1 MTKLITII
9 TVLIFLIPASA
20 LAAAKTAES
29 KTSPPVIQKIAPG
42 MHYYN
47 YNIQE
52 IQKDPDGDGPLETE
66 TFYQYNYVVIKDKL
80 TKLKVL
86 DAIAEAE
93 SSTSTADIENVATHR
108 SEAMNKLAEIS
119 AMSYSQIDTHID
131 DTFSGLSTAQRNS
144 LKKLY
149 KAVLALIKNMDL
161 E

>member
-1 MTKLITII
+1 MKKLLIT
-9 TVLIFLIPASA
+9 TALIFLIPAI
-20 LAAAKTAES
+20 TFGEMAES
-29 KTSPPVIQKIAPG
+29 KSSPPTLQKIAPG
-42 MHYYN
+42 AYYYN

-52 IQKDPDGDGPLETE
+52 IQKDPDGDGPLEAE
-66 TFYQYNYVVIKDKL
+66 TFYQYNYVVIKGKP

-119 AMSYSQIDTHID
+119 VMSYSQIDTHID

-149 KAVLALIKNMDL
+149 KAVLVLIKNMDL

>member
-9 TVLIFLIPASA
+9 TVLIFLIPTSAS
-20 LAAAKTAES
+20 AAKTAES
-29 KTSPPVIQKIAPG
+29 KTSPPAIQKIASG
-42 MHYYN
+42 VHYYN

-52 IQKDPDGDGPLETE
+52 IQKDPDGDGPMEAE
-66 TFYQYNYVVIKDKL
+66 TFYRYNYVLIKGKP

-93 SSTSTADIENVATHR
+93 SSTSAADIENVATHR

-119 AMSYSQIDTHID
+119 AMSYSQLDTHID
-131 DTFSGLSTAQRNS
+131 DTFSGLSAAQKNS

>member
-1 MTKLITII
+1 MKKLFVAITFFC
-9 TVLIFLIPASA
+9 LLYPASA

-29 KTSPPVIQKIAPG
+29 KISPPTIQKIAPG
-42 MHYYN
+42 VYYYN
-47 YNIQE
+47 YNIRE
-52 IQKDPDGDGPLETE
+52 IQRDSDGDGPLETE
-66 TFYQYNYVVIKDKL
+66 TFYRYNYVLIKGKP

-86 DAIAEAE
+86 GAIAEAE
-93 SSTSTADIENVATHR
+93 SSTSTVDIENVATHR

-131 DTFSGLSTAQRNS
+131 DTFSGLSTAQKNS